1 MIGSPELQVL
11 GEVLDLLATP
21 EGIENRS
28 QATTLEGKTPE
39 IGGRTDIDQIT
50 TDKMDTGQTEA
61 QVEKEV
67 EAMELREDV
76 NMAMVGNPEKTTR
89 RYLTWGILQ

>member
-1 MIGSPELQVL
+1 
-11 GEVLDLLATP
+11 
-21 EGIENRS
+21 
-28 QATTLEGKTPE
+28 
-39 IGGRTDIDQIT
+39 
-50 TDKMDTGQTEA
+50 MDTGQTEA

-76 NMAMVGNPEKTTR
+76 IMAMVGNPEKTAR

>member
-1 MIGSPELQVL
+1 
-11 GEVLDLLATP
+11 
-21 EGIENRS
+21 
-28 QATTLEGKTPE
+28 
-39 IGGRTDIDQIT
+39 
-50 TDKMDTGQTEA
+50 MDTGQTEA